1 MALVILLLTKVQ
13 ILQIFRYQ
21 TFDSDFG
28 LDDCTAIQEL
38 LGLADEANLQKIT
51 ILSSATA
58 IIVSCASSTV
68 QGANKLTT
76 QNIKYWELTKV
87 EKILRLPVNLFS
99 KLHNLRISVAMMNN
113 KLNSDFKFSLASNS
127 TKGYNKYVAMN
138 CCIIFIK
145 TKTSKTSCILID
157 QWPCQIF
164 VLSDFLIRNYSKS

>member
-1 MALVILLLTKVQ
+1 MAPVILLLTKVQ

-21 TFDSDFG
+21 TFDSDLG

-76 QNIKYWELTKV
+76 QNIENSQEL
-87 EKILRLPVNLFS
+87 KIF
-99 KLHNLRISVAMMNN
+99 
-113 KLNSDFKFSLASNS
+113 
-127 TKGYNKYVAMN
+127 
-138 CCIIFIK
+138 
-145 TKTSKTSCILID
+145 
-157 QWPCQIF
+157 
-164 VLSDFLIRNYSKS
+164 